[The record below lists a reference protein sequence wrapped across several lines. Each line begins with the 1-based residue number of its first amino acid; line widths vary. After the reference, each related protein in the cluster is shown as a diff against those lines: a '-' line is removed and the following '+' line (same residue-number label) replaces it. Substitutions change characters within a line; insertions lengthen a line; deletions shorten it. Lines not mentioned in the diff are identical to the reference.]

1 MKIGVPKEIKNNEFR
16 VGLTPDGAGILIR
29 AGHQVLIQKGAG
41 EGSDL
46 PDEEYRASGALLVNT
61 PEEVYGESKMIL
73 KVKEP
78 LPEEYPFIKEQQI
91 LFAYLH
97 LAPAPALTHALRE
110 SGCIA
115 VAYETVQTPNGE
127 LPLLHPM
134 SEVAGRLAPQVG
146 AYYLEKANG
155 GRGIL
160 LGGVPGVP
168 RGTVTILGGGTAGLN
183 ACKIATGLGAN
194 VTVLDINLKRL
205 AFLDDLF
212 GNTITTVMATHEAI
226 HRHVTK
232 SDVVIGAVLVPG
244 AKAPS
249 LVTREMISEMAK
261 GSVLID
267 ISIDQGGCSETS
279 RPTTHQSPTY
289 IMDGVIHYCVTNMP
303 GAVPRTSTF
312 ALTHATLPYA
322 RAIADRGISE
332 AIQQDKA
339 LAKGVN
345 IYKGSITCQGVAEA
359 VKGQFVN
366 IETLLE

>member
-16 VGLTPDGAGILIR
+16 VGLTPDGARILTR
-29 AGHQVLIQKGAG
+29 AGHHVRIQKNAG
-41 EGSDL
+41 EGSGMS
-46 PDEEYRASGALLVNT
+46 DEEYASAGAELVDT
-61 PEEVYGESKMIL
+61 LEDVYSGSEMII

-78 LPEEYPFIKEQQI
+78 LPEEYPLIQENQI

-97 LAPAPALTHALRE
+97 LAPAPELTHALRE

-115 VAYETVQTPNGE
+115 VAYETVQTPDGQ

-134 SEVAGRLAPQVG
+134 SEVAGRIAPQVG

-155 GRGIL
+155 GKGIL

-168 RGTVTILGGGTAGLN
+168 RGTLTILGGGTVGLN

-194 VTVLDINLKRL
+194 VMILDINLKRL

-212 GNTITTVMATHEAI
+212 GNAVTTVMATPDNI
-226 HRHVTK
+226 HRLVTV
-232 SDVVIGAVLVPG
+232 SDVVVGAVLIPG
-244 AKAPS
+244 AKAPC
-249 LVTREMISEMAK
+249 LVTREMISGMVK
-261 GSVLID
+261 GSVLVD

-279 RPTTHQSPTY
+279 HPTTHQAPTY
-289 IMDGVIHYCVTNMP
+289 ITEGVIHYCVTNIP

-312 ALTHATLPYA
+312 ALTNATLPYVLS
-322 RAIADRGISE
+322 IADQGISE
-332 AIQQDKA
+332 ATQKDKA

-345 IYKGSITCQGVAEA
+345 VYKGSITCKGVAEA
-359 VKGQFVN
+359 VNDRFVN
-366 IETLLE
+366 IETLLF